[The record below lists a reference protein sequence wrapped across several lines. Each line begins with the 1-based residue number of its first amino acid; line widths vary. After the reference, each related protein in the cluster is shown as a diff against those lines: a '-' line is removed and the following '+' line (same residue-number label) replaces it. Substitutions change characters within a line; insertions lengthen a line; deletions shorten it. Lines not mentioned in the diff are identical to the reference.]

1 MEVTV
6 PNAWDTDY
14 APQIRKRIEDLRF
27 IADNPARIKGI
38 LAYYRNNP
46 EAWLEDWCITFD
58 PRNDSPKPK
67 TMPFVLF
74 PRQRQFVRFLQ
85 SCLKDRSGGLVEKAR
100 DMGATWICCGFSVWM
115 WLFEPGAAIGW
126 GSRKADLVDKLGD
139 PDSIFEKMR
148 MIIAHLPPW
157 MLPQGF
163 IAEKHATYM
172 KILNPASGGII
183 SGETGDNIGR
193 GGRKKIYFKDESAHY
208 ERPEKIEAALSA
220 NTNVQIDISSVNGT
234 GNVFH
239 RRRKAGVVWE
249 EGADIPRG
257 KTRVFI
263 FDWRDN
269 PLKTQEWYD
278 DTRQKY
284 EDEGLPHIFAQE
296 IDRNYSAA
304 VQGVVIPAI
313 WIEAAID
320 AHIKLNIP
328 VVGMKIA
335 AQDVADGGADKN
347 AIVMRHGIVTQ
358 YADHWGGEASDA
370 ADKAL
375 PLCYDA
381 GISDL
386 YYDCIGVGA
395 GFKAQAN
402 FNMKGKTGLKLH
414 PWDASAEV
422 MNPEA
427 RIIPGDNKSPK
438 NVDFYGNLKAQGW
451 WALRVRFEK
460 TYKMVTKGQ
469 QFPFDELIS
478 IPSDM
483 RNRHSLVEELS
494 QPVHRTNGQGR
505 LIIDKSPGVSDNS
518 KKSTSTSVKSPN
530 LADAM
535 MMCYYPCKKTSILD
549 AV

>member
-1 MEVTV
+1 ME
-6 PNAWDTDY
+6 NAAANSWNTDY
-14 APQIRKRIEDLRF
+14 STELRQRIDDMRF
-27 IADNPARIKGI
+27 IANNPERIKPL
-38 LAYYRNNP
+38 LAYYRQNP
-46 EAWLEDWCITFD
+46 IAWIEDWCITYD

-67 TMPFVLF
+67 IMPFVLF
-74 PRQRQFVRFLQ
+74 PRQKDFVKFLQ

-100 DMGATWICCGFSVWM
+100 DMGATWLCCAFSVWM

-126 GSRKADLVDKLGD
+126 GSRKSDLVDKLGD

-148 MIIAHLPPW
+148 MIITHLPAW

-163 IAEKHATYM
+163 SPEKHATHM
-172 KILNPASGGII
+172 KILNPASGAII

-239 RRRKAGVVWE
+239 RRRKAGIIWE
-249 EGADIPRG
+249 EGAIIPRG
-257 KTRVFI
+257 KVRVFI

-278 DTRQKY
+278 ETRQKY
-284 EDEGLPHIFAQE
+284 EDEGMPHVFAQE
-296 IDRNYSAA
+296 VDRNYSAA

-313 WIEAAID
+313 WVEAAID

-328 VVGMKIA
+328 IVGAKIA

-347 AIVMRHGIVTQ
+347 ALIMRQGILMQ
-358 YADHWGGEASDA
+358 FADHWGGEASDA

-375 PLCYDA
+375 PLCYA
-381 GISDL
+381 EGIQDL

-402 FNMKGKTGLKLH
+402 FIMKGKTTPLKLH
-414 PWDASAEV
+414 PWDAAGEV
-422 MNPEA
+422 LNPEA

-438 NVDFYGNLKAQGW
+438 NVDFYKNLKAQGW

-469 QFPFDELIS
+469 AFPHDELIS
-478 IPSDM
+478 IPSGM
-483 RNRHSLVEELS
+483 RNRHSVVEELS
-494 QPVHRTNGQGR
+494 QPVYKYSGDGR
-505 LIIDKSPGVSDNS
+505 LIIDKSPNSSDS
-518 KKSTSTSVKSPN
+518 KKLSSNAIKSPN
-530 LADAM
+530 LADAV
-535 MMCYYPCKKTSILD
+535 MMCYYPCKKFSILD
-549 AV
+549 AI